1 MLLFLAIAAGLFA
14 LYLLIQSIRPLVETG
29 VVTAAEWQRVEDE
42 SLILLERRD
51 QLLAELQELEF
62 EAALDKID
70 ARDLAALRKQYEVE
84 AIALDKQLE
93 DRREQYGGRIEA
105 QVEQTLAD
113 AAARRAT
120 RTGEAAPA
128 EPAAASPAASA
139 SDDAA
144 GSKSTTGSKGAAE
157 TPAAAPS
164 APAEP
169 DPAPA
174 KVAVAASAEPAAAAD
189 LALLLGPDE
198 EFTKPA
204 DCGVCGNT
212 MDPGSA
218 FCDGCG
224 AKVMRACGSCGA
236 PNRPGARF
244 CKSCGSAVRGEA
256 K

>member
-1 MLLFLAIAAGLFA
+1 MLLFLAIAAGLVA

-84 AIALDKQLE
+84 AIALDKRLE
-93 DRREQYGGRIEA
+93 DRREEYDGRIEA

-113 AAARRAT
+113 AAARRAA
-120 RTGEAAPA
+120 RKGSAPAERPAEAAPEAPKAA
-128 EPAAASPAASA
+128 EP
-139 SDDAA
+139 
-144 GSKSTTGSKGAAE
+144 SKAAE
-157 TPAAAPS
+157 KAPAAAPS
-164 APAEP
+164 APAKP

-174 KVAVAASAEPAAAAD
+174 KAEVAAPVEPAAAAEQEPA
-189 LALLLGPDE
+189 LARLLGPDE
-198 EFTKPA
+198 EWTTPA

-212 MDPGSA
+212 MEPGSA

-224 AKVMRACGSCGA
+224 SKVMRACGSCGA